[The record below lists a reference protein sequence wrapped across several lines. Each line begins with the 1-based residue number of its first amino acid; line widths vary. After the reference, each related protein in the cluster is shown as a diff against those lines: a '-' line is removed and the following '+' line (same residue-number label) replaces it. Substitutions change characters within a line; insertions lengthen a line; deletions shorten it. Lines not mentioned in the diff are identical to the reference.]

1 MPYRRLLFHTRFR
14 DEALNSLRAV
24 LDLQAAGLEEVVL
37 AHVVPRD
44 EVAFVPFGGYLS
56 EEAERLKEAAHAQF
70 EAWRPEIEARGLRC
84 NIRVEIGIVNAKIL
98 EIADDEGVDLI
109 AAGPKKRNPAELI
122 YVGTHVLDLLRRSPL
137 PVLWAKHLVEHEVD
151 GRVVTRVNDHFWER
165 PLLATDWSPPSAKAL
180 AAVGA
185 LKGAATSAIV
195 AHVIDEK
202 LTKGREPAA
211 VRRGRGRNP
220 PAPGGVLPRAAGP
233 GARRRTAAGL
243 RQIGSRGDP
252 PLARAPCH
260 DDRPGE
266 DREGLVSAVLSRRRI
281 PPHRRSLGAARHG
294 GAIGG
299 CLNAQN
305 ELNCLKWLVGEA
317 LSSGL
322 PRRERRSGLIGI
334 VNKYRA

>member
-211 VRRGRGRNP
+211 VREVEAETRRRLEGYCRELQDLGLAAEPQLAFGKSVPEVIRLSREHH
-220 PAPGGVLPRAAGP
+220 ATMIVLGKTGKDWFQQYFLGGVSHRIAEASELPVMVVP
-233 GARRRTAAGL
+233 
-243 RQIGSRGDP
+243 
-252 PLARAPCH
+252 
-260 DDRPGE
+260 
-266 DREGLVSAVLSRRRI
+266 
-281 PPHRRSLGAARHG
+281 
-294 GAIGG
+294 
-299 CLNAQN
+299 
-305 ELNCLKWLVGEA
+305 
-317 LSSGL
+317 
-322 PRRERRSGLIGI
+322 
-334 VNKYRA
+334 

>member
-24 LDLQAAGLEEVVL
+24 LDLRAAGLEEVVL

-56 EEAERLKEAAHAQF
+56 EEAERLKEAAREQF
-70 EAWRPEIEARGLRC
+70 EAWQPEIEARGLRC

-180 AAVGA
+180 AAVAA

-195 AHVIDEK
+195 AHVVDEK

-211 VRRGRGRNP
+211 VREVEAETRRRLEGYCRELQNLGLAAEPQLAFGKSVPEVIRLSREHH
-220 PAPGGVLPRAAGP
+220 ATMIVLGKTGKDWFQQYFLGGVSHRIAEASELPVMVVP
-233 GARRRTAAGL
+233 
-243 RQIGSRGDP
+243 
-252 PLARAPCH
+252 
-260 DDRPGE
+260 
-266 DREGLVSAVLSRRRI
+266 
-281 PPHRRSLGAARHG
+281 
-294 GAIGG
+294 
-299 CLNAQN
+299 
-305 ELNCLKWLVGEA
+305 
-317 LSSGL
+317 
-322 PRRERRSGLIGI
+322 
-334 VNKYRA
+334 